1 MELQFFERDDDFD
14 VIQRALP
21 HWAQTGTLVFVTF
34 RTADSMPTAVVQKW
48 HDERDLW
55 LRQHH
60 IDPSQDDWRLRI
72 GKLEPSKQQ
81 EFQRRFSS
89 QWHDQLD
96 QCHGECALRDAKLAK
111 IVADSLLYFDDE
123 RYELTDF
130 VVMPNHVHLM
140 GAFTSSAGMLTQCES
155 WKHFTAT
162 RINAVLNRR
171 GRFWQQDGFDHLIRS
186 DRQFE
191 YYREYI
197 ALNPAKAKLKPGEYV
212 HWSRDLEG
220 GASRS

>member
-21 HWAQTGTLVFVTF
+21 HWAQAGTIVFVTF
-34 RTADSMPTAVVQKW
+34 RTADSMPTAVVQQW

-72 GKLEPSKQQ
+72 GKLEPSNQQ

-111 IVADSLLYFDDE
+111 IVTDSLLYFDDE

-140 GAFTSSAGMLTQCES
+140 GAFTSSATL
-155 WKHFTAT
+155 
-162 RINAVLNRR
+162 V
-171 GRFWQQDGFDHLIRS
+171 
-186 DRQFE
+186 
-191 YYREYI
+191 
-197 ALNPAKAKLKPGEYV
+197 
-212 HWSRDLEG
+212 
-220 GASRS
+220 